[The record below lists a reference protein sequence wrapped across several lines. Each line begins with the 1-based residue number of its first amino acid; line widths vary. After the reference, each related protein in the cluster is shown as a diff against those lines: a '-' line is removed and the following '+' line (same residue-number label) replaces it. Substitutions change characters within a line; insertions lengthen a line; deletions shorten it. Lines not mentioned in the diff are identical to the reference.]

1 MAALLTDPAL
11 LGEPAAWPTQLAGT
25 DEDAAAAAS
34 CLLDATTALPAAE
47 RPPAWHGLRRALAN
61 AGDIAA
67 ARHQ

>member
-11 LGEPAAWPTQLAGT
+11 LGEPAA
-25 DEDAAAAAS
+25 AAAAS
-34 CLLDATTALPAAE
+34 CLLDATTALPVAE
-47 RPPAWHGLRRALAN
+47 RPPAWHGLRRALGN